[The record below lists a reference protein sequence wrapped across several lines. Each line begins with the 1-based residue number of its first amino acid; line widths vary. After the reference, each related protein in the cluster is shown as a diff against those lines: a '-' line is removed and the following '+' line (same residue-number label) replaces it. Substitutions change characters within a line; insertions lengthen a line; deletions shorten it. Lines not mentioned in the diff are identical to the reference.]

1 MRLRSMLVAAIGALA
16 VLAPAAPALG
26 HEEISPNT
34 LTVGQ
39 PAYVSLTVANEKDVK
54 LVKIQLEAPK
64 TVEFGTLLEGKDGW
78 ATTRSSFRMTWDG
91 TVKPDSFESFRY
103 EIEGPDQPG
112 TLTYKITLSYA
123 DGTSEEHEVDV
134 TAVAAGTG
142 TSATTVTTGATPTSA
157 PPTTAA
163 APADSGSGSDGDS
176 GTAKAALAVSIVA
189 LLVAAGALAVGAR
202 RSGANR
208 ASGGGAEPG
217 AAQDW

>member
-1 MRLRSMLVAAIGALA
+1 MLVAAIGALA
-16 VLAPAAPALG
+16 VLAPAAPALA

-39 PAYVSLTVANEKDVK
+39 PAYVTLTVANEKDVK

-112 TLTYKITLSYA
+112 TLTYKVTLSYA

-134 TAVAAGTG
+134 TAVAAGAGTG

-163 APADSGSGSDGDS
+163 APADSGSRSDGDS